1 MCCGN
6 VTLAVVREK
15 LEGVGDGPGGQKVRR
30 LGWGHCWGA
39 AGGREVARGTVIH
52 KTRGEV
58 IRAGQGWH

>member
-6 VTLAVVREK
+6 VALAVVREE

-39 AGGREVARGTVIH
+39 AGGREVARGQSS
-52 KTRGEV
+52 TRHVGKSL
-58 IRAGQGWH
+58 G